1 MKVGMTLQLTSFG
14 DKPDFET
21 YQDELS
27 LMEMSEGLGF
37 DSVWALDHHFT
48 GYVMSPDPTQ
58 LLSYVAGRTKKV
70 QLGTA
75 VIVLPWH
82 DPVEI
87 AEKIALLDVVS
98 GGRTIFGFG
107 RGAATVEYNGFRVSM
122 EEARDRF
129 VESAI
134 IIRKGL
140 TQKSFSF
147 EGKYYKIPE
156 IQIRPRQ
163 ISHPED
169 RFYAS
174 SVSPESAE
182 IMAKLGLG
190 VLIIAQ
196 RSWEDTAADYKRY
209 RETAIANNITPRPP
223 IGLLNILVSEDAREA
238 AELGSLY
245 LEKMWDSIDEHYHFS
260 DGHLRGVKGY
270 EFYAKL
276 EKTYSKLQADAEAK
290 VKAIEFFRSLHAAGT
305 PEQVLEKLRYI
316 HQTVALEH
324 VIGTFAFG
332 GLPYPKLEKS
342 YKLFAE
348 KVLPVLKNDPAFQY
362 PHDRSGQAHLGAG
375 K

>member
-1 MKVGMTLQLTSFG
+1 M
-14 DKPDFET
+14 
-21 YQDELS
+21 
-27 LMEMSEGLGF
+27 
-37 DSVWALDHHFT
+37 
-48 GYVMSPDPTQ
+48 
-58 LLSYVAGRTKKV
+58 
-70 QLGTA
+70 
-75 VIVLPWH
+75 
-82 DPVEI
+82 
-87 AEKIALLDVVS
+87 
-98 GGRTIFGFG
+98 
-107 RGAATVEYNGFRVSM
+107 
-122 EEARDRF
+122 
-129 VESAI
+129 
-134 IIRKGL
+134 
-140 TQKSFSF
+140 
-147 EGKYYKIPE
+147 
-156 IQIRPRQ
+156 QIRPRP

-196 RSWEDTAADYKRY
+196 RSWEDTAADYTRY

-238 AELGSLY
+238 AELGNTH
-245 LEKMWDSIDEHYHFS
+245 LEAMWDSIDTHYHFS

-276 EKTYSKLQADAEAK
+276 EKTYSKLQADTEAK
-290 VKAIEFFRSLHAAGT
+290 AKAIEFFRSLHAAGT

-316 HQTVALEH
+316 HQTVPLEH

-332 GLPYPKLEKS
+332 GLPYPKLERS

-348 KVLPVLKNDPAFQY
+348 KVLPVLKNDSAFQY
-362 PHDRSGQAHLGAG
+362 PHARLGSAHAGAS

>member
-14 DKPDFET
+14 DKPDLET

-58 LLSYVAGRTKKV
+58 LLSYVAGRTRRM

-107 RGAATVEYNGFRVSM
+107 RGAATVEYNGFRINM

-140 TQKSFSF
+140 TQPSFSF
-147 EGKYYKIPE
+147 DGKYYKIPE
-156 IQIRPRQ
+156 MQIRPRP
-163 ISHPED
+163 ISHPEN

-196 RSWEDTAADYKRY
+196 RSWEDTAADYARY
-209 RETAIANNITPRPP
+209 RDTALANNITPRPP
-223 IGLLNILVSEDAREA
+223 IGLLNILVSDDAREA
-238 AELGSLY
+238 AELGNRH
-245 LEKMWDSIDEHYHFS
+245 LEVMWDSIDNHYHFS

-332 GLPYPKLEKS
+332 GLPYPKLERS
-342 YKLFAE
+342 FKLFAE
-348 KVLPVLKNDPAFQY
+348 KVLPVLKNDPAFAY
-362 PHDRSGQAHLGAG
+362 PQDRLGRTHAG
-375 K
+375 ASK

>member
-14 DKPDFET
+14 DKPDLET

-27 LMEMSEGLGF
+27 LMEMSEVLGF

-58 LLSYVAGRTKKV
+58 LLSYVAGRTKRV

-107 RGAATVEYNGFRVSM
+107 RGAATVEYNGFRVNM

-147 EGKYYKIPE
+147 DGKYYKIPE
-156 IQIRPRQ
+156 IQIRPRP

-196 RSWEDTAADYKRY
+196 RSWEDTAADYTRY

-238 AELGSLY
+238 AELGNTH
-245 LEKMWDSIDEHYHFS
+245 LEAMWDSIDTHYHFS

-276 EKTYSKLQADAEAK
+276 EKTYSKLQADTEAK
-290 VKAIEFFRSLHAAGT
+290 AKAIEFFRSLHAAGT

-316 HQTVALEH
+316 HQTVPLEH

-332 GLPYPKLEKS
+332 GLPYPKLERS

-362 PHDRSGQAHLGAG
+362 PHDRLGSAHAGAS

>member
-1 MKVGMTLQLTSFG
+1 LTSFG
-14 DKPDFET
+14 GKPDGET

-27 LMEMSEGLGF
+27 LMEMAEGLGF

-48 GYVMSPDPTQ
+48 GYVMSPNPTQ
-58 LLSYVAGRTKKV
+58 LLSYVAGRTKRV

-87 AEKIALLDVVS
+87 AENIALLDLIS

-107 RGAATVEYNGFRVSM
+107 RGAATVEYNGFRINM

-140 TQKSFSF
+140 TQESFSF
-147 EGKYYKIPE
+147 DGKYYKIPE
-156 IQIRPRQ
+156 IQIRPRPV
-163 ISHPED
+163 SHPEQ

-182 IMAKLGLG
+182 IMAKLGFG

-196 RSWEDTAADYKRY
+196 RSWEDTAADYARY
-209 RETAIANNITPRPP
+209 RDTAIANNLTPRPP
-223 IGLLNILVSEDAREA
+223 IGLLNVLVCDDPAEA
-238 AELGSLY
+238 ADLGHVHM
-245 LEKMWDSIDEHYHFS
+245 EAMWDSIDRHYHFS

-276 EKTYSKLQADAEAK
+276 EKTYSKLTVDPEAK
-290 VKAIEFFRSLHAAGT
+290 SKAVEFFKSLHAAGT

-332 GLPYPKLEKS
+332 GLPYPKLERS
-342 YKLFAE
+342 FKLFSE
-348 KVLPVLKNDPAFQY
+348 KVLPVLKNDPAFEY
-362 PHDRSGQAHLGAG
+362 PHERGQRSHMSAN

>member
-14 DKPDFET
+14 DKPDLET

-27 LMEMSEGLGF
+27 LMEMAEGLGF

-48 GYVMSPDPTQ
+48 GYTMSPDPTQ
-58 LLSYVAGRTKKV
+58 LLSYVAGRTKRV

-82 DPVEI
+82 DPVEV

-107 RGAATVEYNGFRVSM
+107 RGAATVEYNGFRINM

-147 EGKYYKIPE
+147 DGKYYKIPE
-156 IQIRPRQ
+156 IQIRPRP

-196 RSWEDTAADYKRY
+196 RSWEDTAADYARY
-209 RETAIANNITPRPP
+209 RDTAVANNLTPRPP

-238 AELGSLY
+238 AELGNTH
-245 LEKMWDSIDEHYHFS
+245 LEAMWDSIDNHYHFS

-276 EKTYSKLQADAEAK
+276 EKTYSKLQADSDAK
-290 VKAIEFFRSLHAAGT
+290 AKAIEFFRSLHAAGT

-332 GLPYPKLEKS
+332 GLPYPKLERS

-348 KVLPVLKNDPAFQY
+348 KVLPVLKNDPAFAY
-362 PHDRSGQAHLGAG
+362 PHGRLGSSHAG
-375 K
+375 ASK

>member
-14 DKPDFET
+14 DKPDLET

-27 LMEMSEGLGF
+27 LMEMSEVLGF

-58 LLSYVAGRTKKV
+58 LLSYVAGRTKRV

-107 RGAATVEYNGFRVSM
+107 RGAATVEYNGFRVNM

-140 TQKSFSF
+140 MQKSFSF
-147 EGKYYKIPE
+147 DGKYYKIPE
-156 IQIRPRQ
+156 IQIRPRP

-196 RSWEDTAADYKRY
+196 RSWEDTAADYTRY

-238 AELGSLY
+238 AELGNTH
-245 LEKMWDSIDEHYHFS
+245 LEAMWDSIDTHYHFS

-276 EKTYSKLQADAEAK
+276 EKTYSKLQADTEAK
-290 VKAIEFFRSLHAAGT
+290 AKAIEFFRSLHAAGT

-316 HQTVALEH
+316 HQTVPLEH

-332 GLPYPKLEKS
+332 GLPYPKLERS

-362 PHDRSGQAHLGAG
+362 PHDRLGSAHAGAS

>member
-14 DKPDFET
+14 DKPDLET

-82 DPVEI
+82 DPVAI

-107 RGAATVEYNGFRVSM
+107 RGAATVEYNGFRVNM

-147 EGKYYKIPE
+147 DGKYYKIPE
-156 IQIRPRQ
+156 MQIRPRP

-196 RSWEDTAADYKRY
+196 RSWEDTASDYARY
-209 RETAIANNITPRPP
+209 CQTAIANSITPRPP

-245 LEKMWDSIDEHYHFS
+245 LERMWDSIDEHYHFA

-305 PEQVLEKLRYI
+305 PDQVLEKLRYI

-332 GLPYPKLEKS
+332 GLPYPKLERS
-342 YKLFAE
+342 FRLFAE

-362 PHDRSGQAHLGAG
+362 PHKTTDQTHAGAG